1 MYIEVFNT
9 NFERVA
15 VCDNYESLIWTD
27 RYNDIGDFELYFPMR
42 TELLDIYVP
51 DYYLVATP
59 HGYDGIRDSEYTM
72 IIEDL
77 KITTDLDGGNH
88 LIVTG
93 RSLESILCRRIVWQ
107 QTTVKGKLQN
117 AVKKLVTENA
127 IDPKYPKKPNGEKE
141 KRKISNLIFEENSEV
156 SALTIDETQYTGDVL
171 YDAIKALCDV
181 HDVGFSIKK
190 NDQNQFIFKL
200 YIGVDR
206 SYKQTD
212 NTYVVFSPTF
222 DNIISSD
229 YTENKSKYCNIT
241 LVAGEGEGS
250 ERKTAIVGNRT
261 VTGIDRRELFTD
273 ARDISS
279 KIEND
284 EGESE
289 TMSDAEYT
297 KVLENRGKEKLKEVE
312 IEKTFDGQVEAT
324 QLYRYGEHF
333 FMGDFCELEN
343 EYGKETRVK
352 VIEYIHSESTS
363 GIEEYPTFKVVEEEE
378 E

>member
-9 NFERVA
+9 KFERVA

-27 RYNDIGDFELYFPMR
+27 RYNEPGDFELYFPMR

-51 DYYLVATP
+51 DYYLVATE
-59 HGYDGIRDSEYTM
+59 HGPESIKDSEYTM

-77 KITTDLDGGNH
+77 KVTTDLDGGNH

-107 QTTVKGKLQN
+107 QTTVKGNFQN
-117 AVKKLVTENA
+117 AIQKLLNDNV
-127 IDPKYPKKPNGEKE
+127 IDPKPNSEKE
-141 KRKISNLIFEENSEV
+141 KRKISNFVFQTNSEV
-156 SALTIDETQYTGDVL
+156 ESLTIDETQYTGDVL

-181 HDVGFSIKK
+181 HNVGFSLKK
-190 NDQNQFIFKL
+190 NDRNEFIFKL
-200 YIGVDR
+200 YIGTDR
-206 SYKQTD
+206 SYSQTN
-212 NTYVVFSPTF
+212 NTYVVFSPAF

-241 LVAGEGEGS
+241 LVAGEGEGAQ
-250 ERKTAIVGNRT
+250 RKTAIVGDTN
-261 VTGIDRRELFTD
+261 VTGINRRELFTD

-279 KIEND
+279 KTEND
-284 EGESE
+284 EGEST
-289 TMSDAEYT
+289 TMPDREY
-297 KVLENRGKEKLKEVE
+297 KKALENRGKEKLKEVE
-312 IEKTFDGQVEAT
+312 IEKTFEGQVEAT

-333 FMGDFCELEN
+333 FMGDFCQLEN
-343 EYGKETRVK
+343 EYGKQSRVK
-352 VIEYIHSESTS
+352 VVEYIHSESTS

-378 E
+378 

>member
-9 NFERVA
+9 NFERVSI
-15 VCDNYESLIWTD
+15 CDNYESLIWTD
-27 RYNDIGDFELYFPMR
+27 RYNEPGDFELYFPMKK
-42 TELLDIYVP
+42 ELLDIYVP

-59 HGYDGIRDSEYTM
+59 HGIDGIRDSEYTM

-93 RSLESILCRRIVWQ
+93 RSLESILCRRIVWK
-107 QTTVKGKLQN
+107 QTTVSGNFQN
-117 AVKKLVTENA
+117 AVKKLIEQNVTGNA
-127 IDPKYPKKPNGEKE
+127 KTDIG
-141 KRKISNLIFEENSEV
+141 KRKIPNFVFQASEDTRIT
-156 SALTIDETQYTGDVL
+156 SLKIDETQYTGDVL

-181 HDVGFSIKK
+181 HDVGFSLKK
-190 NDQNQFIFKL
+190 NDQNQFIFNL

-212 NTYVVFSPTF
+212 NTYVVFSPAF

-229 YTENKSKYCNIT
+229 YTENKSKYCNVT
-241 LVAGEGEGS
+241 LVAGEGEGN
-250 ERKTAIVGNRT
+250 ERKTVVVGDTNAESL
-261 VTGIDRRELFTD
+261 DRRELFTD

-289 TMSDAEYT
+289 TMSDKEYNEALT
-297 KVLENRGKEKLKEVE
+297 NRGKEKLKEVE

-333 FMGDFCELEN
+333 FMGDFCQLEN
-343 EYGKETRVK
+343 EYGKQSRVK
-352 VIEYIHSESTS
+352 VIEYIHSESTN
-363 GIEEYPTFKVVEEEE
+363 GLEEYPTFKVVE
-378 E
+378 

>member
-9 NFERVA
+9 NFERVSI
-15 VCDNYESLIWTD
+15 CDNYESLIWTD
-27 RYNDIGDFELYFPMR
+27 RYNEPGDFELYFPMKK
-42 TELLDIYVP
+42 ELLDIYVP

-59 HGYDGIRDSEYTM
+59 HGIDGIRDSEYTM

-93 RSLESILCRRIVWQ
+93 RSLESILCRRIVWK
-107 QTTVKGKLQN
+107 QTTVSGNFQN
-117 AVKKLVTENA
+117 AVKKLIEQNVTGNTKTD
-127 IDPKYPKKPNGEKE
+127 IG
-141 KRKISNLIFEENSEV
+141 KRKIPNFVFQASEDTRIT
-156 SALTIDETQYTGDVL
+156 SLKIDETQYTGDVL

-181 HDVGFSIKK
+181 HDVGFSLKK
-190 NDQNQFIFKL
+190 NDQNQFIFNL

-212 NTYVVFSPTF
+212 NTYVVFSPAF

-229 YTENKSKYCNIT
+229 YTENKSKYCNVT
-241 LVAGEGEGS
+241 LVAGEGEGN
-250 ERKTAIVGNRT
+250 ERKTVVVGDTNAE
-261 VTGIDRRELFTD
+261 GLDRRELFTD

-279 KIEND
+279 KIENE

-289 TMSDAEYT
+289 TMSDKEYNEALT
-297 KVLENRGKEKLKEVE
+297 NRGKEKLKEVE
-312 IEKTFDGQVEAT
+312 IEKTFDGQVEAI

-333 FMGDFCELEN
+333 FMGDFCQLEN
-343 EYGKETRVK
+343 EYGKQSRVK
-352 VIEYIHSESTS
+352 VIEYIHSESTN
-363 GIEEYPTFKVVEEEE
+363 GLEEYPTFKVVEEEE